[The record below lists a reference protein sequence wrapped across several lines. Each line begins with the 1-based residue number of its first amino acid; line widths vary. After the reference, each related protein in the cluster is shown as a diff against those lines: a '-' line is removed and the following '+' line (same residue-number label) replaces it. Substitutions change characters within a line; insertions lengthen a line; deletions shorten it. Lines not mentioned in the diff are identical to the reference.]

1 MTSSGS
7 TTLSVSA
14 GTTPAGSYPLT
25 IAGTSG
31 SLTHTVNV
39 TLVVN
44 GDFSITVTPASLTI
58 GPGESGTYTVTI
70 AAGPGFSGTVNLS
83 VSDLPKFANAK
94 FNPVSVVDSGTSVL
108 TVNTNRNV
116 AIGTSTLIVTGT
128 GGSGVHSAN
137 VDLIVQ

>member
-1 MTSSGS
+1 
-7 TTLSVSA
+7 L
-14 GTTPAGSYPLT
+14 
-25 IAGTSG
+25 
-31 SLTHTVNV
+31 LTHTVNV

-44 GDFSITVTPASLTI
+44 GDFSITLAPPSLTI
-58 GPGESGTYTVTI
+58 GRGGSGTYTVTI

-83 VSDLPKFANAK
+83 VSGLPKFANSK
-94 FNPVSVVDSGTSVL
+94 FNPVSVVNSGTSVL

-137 VDLIVQ
+137 VGLIVQ

>member
-1 MTSSGS
+1 M
-7 TTLSVSA
+7 L
-14 GTTPAGSYPLT
+14 P
-25 IAGTSG
+25 
-31 SLTHTVNV
+31 
-39 TLVVN
+39 
-44 GDFSITVTPASLTI
+44 
-58 GPGESGTYTVTI
+58 PGETACDTGVADSEK
-70 AAGPGFSGTVNLS
+70 SGTVNLS

-137 VDLIVQ
+137 VGLIVQ